1 MRRLFFTF
9 ARGVPGVGLLILR
22 LATGLAL
29 IIDGIKTFQNQLAI
43 ENVIVH
49 ALAAVAGLLLVA
61 GLWTPIAGALVAV
74 LELWAALPRYGDP
87 WIHVLFGTL
96 GAAVALVGPGAW
108 SVDARLFG
116 WKLIDIPDRKG

>member
-22 LATGLAL
+22 LGTGIAL
-29 IIDGIKTFQNQLAI
+29 MVDGIETFQNQLAI
-43 ENVIVH
+43 ESVILH
-49 ALAAVAGLLLVA
+49 ALAAVAGLLLIA
-61 GLWTPIAGALVAV
+61 GLWTPVAGALVV
-74 LELWAALPRYGDP
+74 VIELWIAWSRFGDP

-96 GAAVALVGPGAW
+96 GAAVALIGPGAW

-116 WKLIDIPDRKG
+116 WKRIDIPHRKT